1 MQDFLFFINRT
12 TLNIILVLDVFLFCC
27 CFFLNYISRSCHKM
41 NAEIEHSAFLCIFF
55 LGRVQVVMNTK
66 DKPIEKINYKKK

>member
-1 MQDFLFFINRT
+1 
-12 TLNIILVLDVFLFCC
+12 
-27 CFFLNYISRSCHKM
+27 M

-66 DKPIEKINYKKK
+66 DKPIEKINYKKKITVQVNHEYFYASLTPQTTYCGIKQESELAYEG